1 MSLFLMVLMKK
12 IKNAVRLSLLPM
24 TISLL
29 ILILFRF
36 VFLLG
41 YVPTASMEPAL
52 KTGSLLLGV
61 RVWGDIQKGDI
72 IVFRHNKEYLVK
84 RVEAVEGDL
93 IESNGENLVVPEGGF
108 YVLGDNA
115 TDRRDN
121 SGYKIWHCYC
131 DCGNEIDVSYK
142 ALVYGN
148 QQSCGCKKREHES
161 ELGTYLTHI
170 DGTSIE
176 ALKSSKIPSNNT
188 TGVRGVYCVKGRYK
202 AKIVFQKKQFS
213 LGTYDTLAEAATAR
227 KKAEKML
234 KSDVIAFY
242 EQWTAKA
249 AANPAWAKENPI
261 HFQVTKNEAGELEL
275 QLAPKLDPETH

>member
-1 MSLFLMVLMKK
+1 MQANRRDLCGQ
-12 IKNAVRLSLLPM
+12 
-24 TISLL
+24 
-29 ILILFRF
+29 RF
-36 VFLLG
+36 GKLTVI
-41 YVPTASMEPAL
+41 
-52 KTGSLLLGV
+52 
-61 RVWGDIQKGDI
+61 R
-72 IVFRHNKEYLVK
+72 
-84 RVEAVEGDL
+84 RVEGTQSNRARADSWLCRCDCGN
-93 IESNGENLVVPEGGF
+93 ESVVLGSNLVRGHTKSCGCIKLNDLTGQHSIRNSHIADCGCRRSKRYANADITGQRF
-108 YVLGDNA
+108 GRLTALYA

-121 SGYKIWHCYC
+121 AGYKIWHCYC

-234 KSDVIAFY
+234 KSEVIAFY
-242 EQWTAKA
+242 ERWTAKA

-261 HFQVTKNEAGELEL
+261 HFQVTKNGAEELEL

>member
-1 MSLFLMVLMKK
+1 MCGKRLDLAGIQLGHLTVLEATDHRSSQGS
-12 IKNAVRLSLLPM
+12 IIWRCRCDCGNEILLPSSSIRNSHIADCGCRRSKRYANADI
-24 TISLL
+24 TGQ
-29 ILILFRF
+29 RF
-36 VFLLG
+36 GRL
-41 YVPTASMEPAL
+41 AAL
-52 KTGSLLLGV
+52 
-61 RVWGDIQKGDI
+61 
-72 IVFRHNKEYLVK
+72 Y
-84 RVEAVEGDL
+84 
-93 IESNGENLVVPEGGF
+93 
-108 YVLGDNA
+108 A

-242 EQWTAKA
+242 ERIRLGQRKIQSIFKSPRMGLKSW
-249 AANPAWAKENPI
+249 NCS
-261 HFQVTKNEAGELEL
+261 
-275 QLAPKLDPETH
+275 

>member
-1 MSLFLMVLMKK
+1 MNQVYIADCGCRRSKRYA
-12 IKNAVRLSLLPM
+12 NADITGQRFGRL
-24 TISLL
+24 
-29 ILILFRF
+29 
-36 VFLLG
+36 
-41 YVPTASMEPAL
+41 AAL
-52 KTGSLLLGV
+52 
-61 RVWGDIQKGDI
+61 
-72 IVFRHNKEYLVK
+72 Y
-84 RVEAVEGDL
+84 
-93 IESNGENLVVPEGGF
+93 
-108 YVLGDNA
+108 A